1 MEKLRSQLIAHAV
14 LILMSTAC
22 GYHRADVIT
31 SKLAEP
37 SALARD
43 LADSEFG
50 LRFCDEVVDG
60 LQHGSYHWLSCR
72 KEVERLANIT
82 LTRQQMVDQICDAIK
97 HTFERSTSVLACKQG
112 GAELIAKG

>member
-1 MEKLRSQLIAHAV
+1 MQRLHWQLLGHAV

-22 GYHRADVIT
+22 EYHRADVIA

-37 SALARD
+37 SAIAREM
-43 LADSEFG
+43 ADSEFG

-72 KEVERLANIT
+72 KEVDRLAKIT

-97 HTFERSTSVLACKQG
+97 HTFEGSTSVLACKQG